1 MSVPKTFAELVR
13 YEDGDT
19 IRFTKGVYAGKTGL
33 VNHVDNRLVIEE
45 IGGKT
50 AEFTDITED
59 TFADHFG
66 ETGGRRKTKRRSMRK
81 KRTIK
86 RLPKR
91 K

>member
-1 MSVPKTFAELVR
+1 MSVPKTFAELVG

-19 IRFTKGVYAGKTGL
+19 IRFTTGDHAGKEGR
-33 VNHVDNRLVIEE
+33 VNHVGKRLVIEE
-45 IGGKT
+45 IGDDISKS
-50 AEFTDITED
+50 TDITSD

-66 ETGGRRKTKRRSMRK
+66 KPGGRRKTKRRSMRK